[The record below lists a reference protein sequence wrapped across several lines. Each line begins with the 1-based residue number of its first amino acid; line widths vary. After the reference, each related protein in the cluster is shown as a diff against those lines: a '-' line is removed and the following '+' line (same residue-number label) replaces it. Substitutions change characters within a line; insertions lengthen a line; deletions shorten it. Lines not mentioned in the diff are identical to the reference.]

1 MKLKLL
7 LLIVPLLVSGDSLG
21 EMLSFA
27 LKHNDLVKA
36 KNYKQASKTKELD
49 SKISAY
55 FPTIDAGGFYKRDD
69 AATPFGVG
77 DVYSGFA
84 KVGVDI
90 YDGGNKSSKVA
101 QSKLSLQSSRY
112 DTKAYKKSLSL
123 QITKDFFTI
132 KSLQASLYARQEAD
146 KSLKAQLNR
155 ISRFY
160 EAKMA
165 TKDNI
170 DRVQA
175 DVDTNIYKMESLKF
189 QILSLKSLLELKVGK
204 KIDRLEKSS
213 FIKKTTQGYETLDST
228 NALIANKGSIKKG
241 ANAIDSFYYPNIH
254 IEDTYSLYGYER
266 IDPSLTTFNASPLD
280 KQNTLLLTLNF
291 RVFDNGSIAKT
302 KEAILLNAQALD
314 AQIQYQTKEQKV
326 QYELSK
332 ARIKT
337 AKARIKSALSALNA
351 ASSAFVTIEK
361 KYNAG
366 IVDYIVYLDTLT
378 KKTNSKAQ
386 YESGLNDLE
395 IAYATL
401 YYYASK
407 DLQEELK

>member
-21 EMLSFA
+21 ELISFA
-27 LKHNDLVKA
+27 LKHNDLLKA

-49 SKISAY
+49 SKKSAY
-55 FPTIDAGGFYKRDD
+55 FPTIDVGGFYQRDD
-69 AATPFGVG
+69 AATPFGEG

-90 YDGGNKSSKVA
+90 YDGGNKSAKVA
-101 QSKLSLQSSRY
+101 QSKLSLQSSTY

-123 QITKDFFTI
+123 QITKDFFAI
-132 KSLQASLYARQEAD
+132 KSLHSLLNAREEAD

-155 ISRFY
+155 ISHFY

-165 TKDNI
+165 TKDDV

-189 QILSLKSLLELKVGK
+189 QILSLKTLLELKVGK
-204 KIDRLEKSS
+204 KISKLEKSS
-213 FIKKTTQGYETLDST
+213 FTKKTIQGYETLDST

-314 AQIQYQTKEQKV
+314 AQIEYQTKEQEV

-332 ARIKT
+332 ARIRT

-386 YESGLNDLE
+386 YESSLNDLE

>member
-7 LLIVPLLVSGDSLG
+7 LLIVPLLASGDSLG
-21 EMLSFA
+21 ELISFA

-49 SKISAY
+49 SKKSAY
-55 FPTIDAGGFYKRDD
+55 YPTIDAGGFYKRDD

-77 DVYSGFA
+77 DTYSGFA

-101 QSKLSLQSSRY
+101 QTKLSLQSSTY

-123 QITKDFFTI
+123 QITKDFFSI
-132 KSLQASLYARQEAD
+132 KSLQASLFARQEAD

-204 KIDRLEKSS
+204 KIDKLEKSS

-228 NALIANKGSIKKG
+228 NALIANKGSIKKA

-361 KYNAG
+361 KYSAG